1 LLVFGSCKL
10 WRLYPFMD
18 WFWNDIRS

>member
-10 WRLYPFMD
+10 WRLYSFMD
-18 WFWNDIRS
+18 WFWKDIRS

>member
-10 WRLYPFMD
+10 CRLYPFMD
-18 WFWNDIRS
+18 WFWKDIRS

>member
-1 LLVFGSCKL
+1 LLVFSSCKL

-18 WFWNDIRS
+18 WFWKEIRS